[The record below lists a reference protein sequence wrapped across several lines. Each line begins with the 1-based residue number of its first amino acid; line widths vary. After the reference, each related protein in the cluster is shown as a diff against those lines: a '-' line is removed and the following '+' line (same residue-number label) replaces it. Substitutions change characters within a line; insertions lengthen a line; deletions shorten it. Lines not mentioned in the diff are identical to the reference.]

1 MYYWAEIL
9 EATDP
14 DKAVQLLVEQEERLV
29 SKLINNFSPPHLFKK
44 FTFLQQFFEIK
55 NI

>member
-1 MYYWAEIL
+1 VYYWAEIL

-29 SKLINNFSPPHLFKK
+29 NQLGPYTKRI
-44 FTFLQQFFEIK
+44 EIENRRGNYAK
-55 NI
+55 VEEVFA